1 MNTAFTTII
10 AAGVA
15 VLGTLLSPILAQ
27 YSASR
32 NKAQEYEL
40 ARRQRQE
47 ERDAE
52 RKLQEFIEVR
62 SMYTSL
68 NTEMRAYHRALRGYL
83 FLMRSGHCDKDA
95 RQDLNNSRHAYL
107 QCYAD
112 AQMIVSDNVFN
123 AAVVANDGLSRLYGI
138 ALRLDGFTEP
148 GLSSGAATAD
158 KERETIESALSYSEN
173 VRQHIWEMRGI
184 MRKELGVGSYQSSP
198 APLDELRAHP
208 SGTAAAAAAR
218 LSRPSRRTRA
228 ARGPIAVLAGD
239 LARHPVIRCAGAL

>member
-68 NTEMRAYHRALRGYL
+68 NTEMRAFHRTLRTYL
-83 FLMRSGHCDKDA
+83 FLIRSGHCDKDA
-95 RQDLNNSRHAYL
+95 RQDLNDRRHVYL

-112 AQMIVSDNVFN
+112 AQMIVSDNVFK
-123 AAVVANDGLSRLYGI
+123 AAIVANDGLSRLYGI

-148 GLSSGAATAD
+148 RLASDAATVD
-158 KERETIESALSYSEN
+158 KEKETIESALSYSQN
-173 VRQHIWEMRGI
+173 VRQHIWAVRDI
-184 MRKELGVGSYQSSP
+184 MRKEIISK
-198 APLDELRAHP
+198 
-208 SGTAAAAAAR
+208 
-218 LSRPSRRTRA
+218 
-228 ARGPIAVLAGD
+228 
-239 LARHPVIRCAGAL
+239 